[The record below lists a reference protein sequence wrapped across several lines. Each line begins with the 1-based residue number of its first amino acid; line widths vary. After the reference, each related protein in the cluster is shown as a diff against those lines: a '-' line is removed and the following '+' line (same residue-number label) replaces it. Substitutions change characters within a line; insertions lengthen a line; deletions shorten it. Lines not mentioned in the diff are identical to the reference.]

1 MGFPP
6 TSAILVCSVPED
18 QNQQVTVRRLPDGCS
33 HSAILQGLKGLSLR
47 IDLDAASAGADMKAG
62 DLVEVSGLKT
72 MYLGEIRD
80 RKGVAVTVGVE
91 HALDRETLAR
101 IREVWHVRSGQ

>member
-1 MGFPP
+1 
-6 TSAILVCSVPED
+6 
-18 QNQQVTVRRLPDGCS
+18 
-33 HSAILQGLKGLSLR
+33 
-47 IDLDAASAGADMKAG
+47 MKAG